1 MTRTRCSSGAARGA
15 RAKCSSSATAASC
28 AGASPVGHAAVQD
41 VLTPPRAEV
50 GPLELE
56 NPRRWI
62 PCRIVRVFTAIC
74 YRSRRSFRE
83 RIVLGGGPQLTGI
96 ENLPA
101 RFVALLPG
109 DGFGSLCILASPS
122 RSTTLSAL
130 EASLE
135 DYFSSMLSLPLA
147 FKKTGKPSMGRL
159 ALVKNLCE
167 LLRFGKTTRRISLK
181 RWTSSLC

>member
-1 MTRTRCSSGAARGA
+1 MQRGA
-15 RAKCSSSATAASC
+15 RGRSVRLQQRQLRVL
-28 AGASPVGHAAVQD
+28 GPLRVGRAAVQD

-56 NPRRWI
+56 NPRRWSWNSLRI
-62 PCRIVRVFTAIC
+62 PRRIVQVFTAIC
-74 YRSRRSFRE
+74 YRRRRSFRE
-83 RIVLGGGPQLTGI
+83 RIVLGGGPQLTDI

-109 DGFGSLCILASPS
+109 DGFGSLCILAGPS
-122 RSTTLSAL
+122 RSTALSAL